1 MVVASQESFR
11 DDRITF
17 SSVLFALS
25 LCALWG
31 GTIPAVKISL
41 QGLPPVAVALCR
53 FSIALVCLLFFC
65 VVTRTTW
72 QLPGG
77 FHKALILFSLI
88 FVAQFSFL
96 YLGIQLISASRSV
109 VILHTFPLFVALLA
123 HFFIPNDRLNWW
135 KVMGL
140 VLAFLG
146 IFLVFVEPSVTGG
159 STKTLTGNLLVL
171 VGAFLLGTLMIYIKF
186 LVRDLSAFQITV
198 WQMIYGVPLF
208 FLLSFSLERGAAYE
222 LTAAVVAALV
232 YQGVVVAGF
241 CFVAWIYLM
250 KRYAASKLNAFQFST
265 PIFGVILSW
274 MILGETVSPTLLA
287 GVSLVAGGIYLVS
300 SGPGRKNS

>member
-1 MVVASQESFR
+1 MPPSREGFR
-11 DDRITF
+11 DDRIAF

-31 GTIPAVKISL
+31 GTVPAVKISL
-41 QGLPPVAVALCR
+41 QGLPPVTVAFWR
-53 FSIALVCLLFFC
+53 FLIALVCLLFFC
-65 VVTRTTW
+65 LVTRTAW
-72 QLPGG
+72 WLPRR

-96 YLGIQLISASRSV
+96 YLGIQLTSASRSV

-123 HFFIPNDRLNWW
+123 HIFIPNDRLNWW
-135 KVMGL
+135 KVIGL

-146 IFLVFVEPSVTGG
+146 IFLVFMEPFVTGEAG
-159 STKTLTGNLLVL
+159 KTLTGNLLVL
-171 VGAFLLGTLMIYIKF
+171 MAAFLLGSLMVYIKF

-208 FLLSFSLERGAAYE
+208 FLLSFSLEWGATYQ
-222 LTAAVVAALV
+222 LTTAVVAALV
-232 YQGVVVAGF
+232 YQGVIVAGF

-265 PIFGVILSW
+265 PIFGVIVSW
-274 MILGETVSPTLLA
+274 MILGETVSPALVA

-300 SGPGRKNS
+300 RPDSV